1 MENKK
6 QPNEIVALKSERVYT
21 RSEARKYMSS
31 GLATLNEET
40 NELIEVST
48 GLVLGIVEEKKEV
61 KRNSVVERVLLINA
75 SKSKSGKLGL
85 DVLRYNSIDEK
96 TGQVVIK
103 KSFDSEIV
111 NLVSSYIKG
120 DWQPHYERFINMK
133 VLTSIYVSI
142 AGDGDYL
149 TIDRVFTPEQEEF
162 LSNIMP

>member
-6 QPNEIVALKSERVYT
+6 QPNETVALKSERVYT

-85 DVLRYNSIDEK
+85 DVLRYNSIDEE

-111 NLVSSYIKG
+111 NLVISYIKG

-162 LSNIMP
+162 LSKIMP

>member
-6 QPNEIVALKSERVYT
+6 QPNDTVVLKSERVYT

-48 GLVLGIVEEKKEV
+48 GLVLGTVEEKKEV

-120 DWQPHYERFINMK
+120 DWQSHYERFINMK

-162 LSNIMP
+162 LSKIMP